1 MKESME
7 ISSKNYEMKGM
18 KEKRES
24 RIMSKNKKARVV
36 VYKTKKLI
44 EKPENGVMKRIGL
57 EIKR

>member
-24 RIMSKNKKARVV
+24 RIMSKNKKARVEHQAV
-36 VYKTKKLI
+36 
-44 EKPENGVMKRIGL
+44 G
-57 EIKR
+57 